1 MPWGEDID
9 ELLSGYLDDRLS
21 ADERRRV
28 ETAMQDDQALVDR
41 LEGLRELTRSLQLAG
56 KQPLKGLSTDFTA
69 RVMARCSQVS
79 ASRAVQTAMQGTAPI
94 APMESGENRP
104 GSLEPLSGRSAG
116 QASPPKERSRLQK
129 RLAVAVSALAGML
142 LVAAVL
148 PRWLR
153 EEESIQP
160 LVNGS
165 IATNASGSRDQLTAP
180 AFPGGDPGGAVS
192 EPDLLNPALPGQE
205 DSGSRNLASGAAAQD
220 LLGRM
225 ASDRPGATPIS
236 YLLVLDLEI
245 SAVAADQKYLEG
257 LFAKYGIDLAV
268 GVPMGGEIE
277 KAVNR
282 MRYTVREGQT
292 SRPAELLLVRAPSAI
307 LDAAVGELEA
317 EVDLVP
323 GYRFDLAFQTPSVS
337 LSQAIADAMGD
348 PSMLAERIAV
358 PVVTSLSNS
367 APRASVEAIPHQGT
381 LISANRRQERH
392 DSAATDLPIG
402 GDSGYLLI
410 LVRLQQ

>member
-28 ETAMQDDQALVDR
+28 ETAMQDDLALVDR
-41 LEGLRELTRSLQLAG
+41 LEGLRELSRSLQLAG
-56 KQPLKGLSTDFTA
+56 KQPWKGLSTDFTA

-79 ASRAVQTAMQGTAPI
+79 ASRAVQTAMQGPS
-94 APMESGENRP
+94 PMESGGNRP
-104 GSLEPLSGRSAG
+104 GSLEPLSRRSSG
-116 QASPPKERSRLQK
+116 QASPSNERGRLQK
-129 RLAVAVSALAGML
+129 RLAVAVSALAGMVL
-142 LVAAVL
+142 IAAVL

-153 EEESIQP
+153 EEQSIQP

-165 IATNASGSRDQLTAP
+165 IATNASGSRDQLAAP
-180 AFPGGDPGGAVS
+180 AFPGGDPGGGVS
-192 EPDLLNPALPGQE
+192 EPDFPNPALHGAE
-205 DSGSRNLASGAAAQD
+205 VSGSSNLASGAAAQD
-220 LLGRM
+220 LPGRM

-245 SAVAADQKYLEG
+245 SAVAADQRYLEG
-257 LFAKYGIDLAV
+257 LLAKHGIDLAV

-317 EVDLVP
+317 EVALVP

-348 PSMLAERIAV
+348 PSMLADRIAV
-358 PVVTSLSNS
+358 PVVTSLADS

-392 DSAATDLPIG
+392 DSAAPNLPIG